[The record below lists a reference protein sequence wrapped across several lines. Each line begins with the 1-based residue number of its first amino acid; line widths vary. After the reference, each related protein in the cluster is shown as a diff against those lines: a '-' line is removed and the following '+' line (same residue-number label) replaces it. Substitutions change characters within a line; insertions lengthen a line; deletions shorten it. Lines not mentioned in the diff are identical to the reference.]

1 MKPKLLLRIAS
12 LMMLLHLIGHS
23 FGNELWKKT
32 DDPTK
37 MQVIHAMTYYKF
49 PFMGSVRSFGD
60 NFSGYGYAVSLFL
73 ILSSVLLWLISSSL
87 KEKTTLSI
95 KILLTL
101 FICLTILGIDE
112 LIFFFPFAASLSLI
126 SAILTGL
133 ATILMRN
140 LNS

>member
-101 FICLTILGIDE
+101 FICLTIL
-112 LIFFFPFAASLSLI
+112 
-126 SAILTGL
+126 T
-133 ATILMRN
+133 
-140 LNS
+140 